1 LKVKKKMENE
11 IITGEYEINMKK
23 TDTYN
28 KNIYY
33 IRLTKEILEE
43 MENNSEEMFINVEV
57 NKNNLKTG
65 KFY

>member
-1 LKVKKKMENE
+1 MENE